1 MQYSNDTAQV
11 RAVPGHGVIIPV
23 ECGKAGGP
31 RGRTQR
37 WKVWVMI
44 MCPPQHGQD
53 GRGSVGSTGS
63 SGSTTGGGTAS
74 SARTRATLALRVA
87 LASRP

>member
-11 RAVPGHGVIIPV
+11 PAVPGHGVIIPV
-23 ECGKAGGP
+23 DAKVGGGP
-31 RGRTQR
+31 RGCIQR

-63 SGSTTGGGTAS
+63 SGSTTGGTAS